1 MDAITPLAT
10 PTPTNDIQWLFAAVL
25 IAMVWAWRIWLYRPV
40 KQRDIDDHADIV
52 RRLDKLEAS
61 VDKLHERMDDFLIRK
76 GA

>member
-1 MDAITPLAT
+1 MEPSLAVNA
-10 PTPTNDIQWLFAAVL
+10 PTNDVQWLLAAIL
-25 IAMVWAWRIWLYRPV
+25 IAAVWAWRIWLHRP
-40 KQRDIDDHADIV
+40 QRAASTVDEHADLI